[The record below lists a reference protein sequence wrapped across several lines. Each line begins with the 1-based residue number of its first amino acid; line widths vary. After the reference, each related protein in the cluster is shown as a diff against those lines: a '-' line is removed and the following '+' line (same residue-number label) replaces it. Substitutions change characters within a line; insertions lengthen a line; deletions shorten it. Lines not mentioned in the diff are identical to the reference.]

1 MPTKI
6 GPIFAKLFHKR
17 LIFEEAHYQ
26 NKLIIKMNWFFVSI
40 FFIWTCSFL
49 AKNLS
54 NFVSPSLK
62 LHNRYCHT
70 TRNNNFMIANF
81 YAEHLTFFGLLTFEE
96 NLCFSYWFND
106 KNFENR
112 NNLSRWLNLLWYLFS
127 VESPAPSKSS
137 LNVISGPT
145 HITLDWG
152 APQEG
157 WMTSYKVHVEP
168 AKV

>member
-1 MPTKI
+1 MAELTKPKKPMKSDI
-6 GPIFAKLFHKR
+6 
-17 LIFEEAHYQ
+17 
-26 NKLIIKMNWFFVSI
+26 
-40 FFIWTCSFL
+40 
-49 AKNLS
+49 
-54 NFVSPSLK
+54 
-62 LHNRYCHT
+62 
-70 TRNNNFMIANF
+70 NNQQQ
-81 YAEHLTFFGLLTFEE
+81 
-96 NLCFSYWFND
+96 
-106 KNFENR
+106 
-112 NNLSRWLNLLWYLFS
+112 LWYLFS